1 MHIKKQALFLCL
13 MALSTFNNYILS
25 TSFTNPAPITIND
38 SGAATPYPSTI
49 TVSGFDCQVVS
60 HITLTLNGLT
70 HTNPEDLNM
79 MLVALNGNKCVFM
92 ADVGGSGDVSNI
104 TVIFDDAAATTVSA
118 QLVPGTF
125 KPTADNN
132 SALSPFPAPAPQPV
146 LTDYAQ
152 PQSTATFTNS
162 FNGINPNG
170 SWDLYIFD
178 DFAQDSGSISNG
190 WTLNITS
197 DSTAPTISLSA
208 NPAVIAP
215 GQSSTLTAII
225 GSGTP
230 PYSVEFSDGFVS
242 PVSSDTIVTHQ
253 VNPTSTTT
261 YFATVT
267 DFLGCI
273 SDPPATITITVSA
286 TPPTPPDNL
295 KVVLCGPK
303 CRTTRNCK
311 PKICGKATPG
321 SVISLFA
328 NTKLVAK
335 TKANAQGCF
344 CVTPCRALCKGCN
357 SLVAVAQ
364 QGSATV
370 RSNALQV
377 LVKRR

>member
-13 MALSTFNNYILS
+13 MVLSTCNNYISS
-25 TSFTNPAPITIND
+25 TSFTNSELITIND
-38 SGAATPYPSTI
+38 LAAATPYPSTI
-49 TVSGFDCQVVS
+49 TVSGYCPGQVIS

-70 HTNPEDLNM
+70 HTFPADLSM
-79 MLVALNGNKCVFM
+79 MLVAPNGNKCVFM
-92 ADVGGSGDVSNI
+92 SNVGGGDDVSNI
-104 TVIFDDAAATTVSA
+104 TVTFDDAAATTVPNPLEA
-118 QLVPGTF
+118 GTF
-125 KPTADNN
+125 KPTTAP
-132 SALSPFPAPAPQPV
+132 AEGAIPFPAPAPQPV
-146 LTDYAQ
+146 PANYAQ
-152 PQSTATFTNS
+152 TEGTATFTNS

-170 SWDLYIFD
+170 SWDLYILDAFG
-178 DFAQDSGSISNG
+178 QDAGFIAEG
-190 WTLNITS
+190 WTLTISPDATP
-197 DSTAPTISLSA
+197 APTISLSA
-208 NPAVIAP
+208 NQAVIAP
-215 GQSSTLTAII
+215 GESSTLTATV

-242 PVSSDTIVTHQ
+242 PVSPDTIVTHQ

-261 YFATVT
+261 YSATVT

-273 SDPPATITITVSA
+273 SDTPATITVTVG
-286 TPPTPPDNL
+286 DNL

-303 CRTTRNCK
+303 CRVSRNCK

-344 CVTPCRALCKGCN
+344 CVTPCRALHKGCN

>member
-1 MHIKKQALFLCL
+1 MTVVSTPPVDPVTGNFSGTFPLTPGDHTLTITATKAPGCIISATVDITVPPALTINVSAAPTPICPGSQ
-13 MALSTFNNYILS
+13 STLTAQVSGGTGASTVVFTGPGVSSDPIDGPIAEFIVTPTS
-25 TSFTNPAPITIND
+25 TSVYTATATD
-38 SGAATPYPSTI
+38 SVGCTAAANT
-49 TVSGFDCQVVS
+49 QVVV
-60 HITLTLNGLT
+60 
-70 HTNPEDLNM
+70 NPL
-79 MLVALNGNKCVFM
+79 
-92 ADVGGSGDVSNI
+92 
-104 TVIFDDAAATTVSA
+104 
-118 QLVPGTF
+118 
-125 KPTADNN
+125 
-132 SALSPFPAPAPQPV
+132 
-146 LTDYAQ
+146 
-152 PQSTATFTNS
+152 
-162 FNGINPNG
+162 
-170 SWDLYIFD
+170 
-178 DFAQDSGSISNG
+178 
-190 WTLNITS
+190 
-197 DSTAPTISLSA
+197 PTISLSA

-215 GQSSTLTAII
+215 GQSSTLTATV

-242 PVSSDTIVTHQ
+242 PVSPDTIVTHQ

-261 YFATVT
+261 YSATVT

-273 SDPPATITITVSA
+273 SDPPATITITVST

-303 CRTTRNCK
+303 CRVSRNCK
-311 PKICGKATPG
+311 PRICGKATPG

-344 CVTPCRALCKGCN
+344 CVTPCRALHKGCN